1 MLLVGIYVVFATF
14 FVGMISAVPP
24 ATGSTFCADVRESLT
39 INGTF
44 ASENK
49 FNLCMNSESLI
60 WKKTNI
66 DGSWQLLN
74 KYLYTITARG
84 ECTYTIPPPS
94 DASQLPWSFVTIDK
108 AAHIDGTGS
117 SPGSNI
123 LSTKYYHDRKSYNS
137 QGVSVPEEMMYWY
150 VIPGTVPDSDGS
162 IPDQMIET
170 VCKQTYDVSPGDGGT
185 STVQYGDRDFSSNF
199 SVAAAHEEETFTIP
213 SNMQC
218 QEQDQVDNETHSK
231 YGVFGPVLF

>member
-1 MLLVGIYVVFATF
+1 MGHFVKDTQAYPSCSSFSIGI
-14 FVGMISAVPP
+14 
-24 ATGSTFCADVRESLT
+24 
-39 INGTF
+39 
-44 ASENK
+44 
-49 FNLCMNSESLI
+49 NS
-60 WKKTNI
+60 
-66 DGSWQLLN
+66 
-74 KYLYTITARG
+74 
-84 ECTYTIPPPS
+84 
-94 DASQLPWSFVTIDK
+94 
-108 AAHIDGTGS
+108 
-117 SPGSNI
+117 
-123 LSTKYYHDRKSYNS
+123 LSTKHKYVWNWNLSSLLTKVSKGIVFLISTVPISSDISLFKLS